1 MLRHAYFYTK
11 GGLQTFATSAKWS
24 CVNGE
29 SRHSISHRSRVL
41 CAMWKAAACEDRRV
55 GAGGRFFVRRAR
67 QGGSVA
73 ERKKMID
80 LSSGLGR
87 ERSHI

>member
-1 MLRHAYFYTK
+1 
-11 GGLQTFATSAKWS
+11 
-24 CVNGE
+24 
-29 SRHSISHRSRVL
+29 
-41 CAMWKAAACEDRRV
+41 MWKAAACEDRRV